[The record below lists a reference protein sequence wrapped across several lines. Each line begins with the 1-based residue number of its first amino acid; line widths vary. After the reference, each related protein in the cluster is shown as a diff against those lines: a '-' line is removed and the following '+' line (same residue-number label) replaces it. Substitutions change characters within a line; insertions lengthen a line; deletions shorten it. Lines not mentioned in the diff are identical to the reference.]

1 MIYTL
6 PSIIV
11 YNFIFLKEEKNFT
24 LSKKLSGSEV
34 LYNCGLPLM
43 YNSGRLIESPSAKPY
58 AVPLEYGI
66 RKCDVSIITGLAS
79 SMFIQSGPLYIPFYS
94 GALVSSATSDSKYH
108 EEFQII
114 DNSSRTIVYRGKKI
128 NNVELSSFKWKI
140 NVINGKSPNT
150 LFSVNGD
157 GNSVWLVFDSEPT
170 EGDPL
175 ISIQLRNIEFGGVP
189 SPDY

>member
-1 MIYTL
+1 ML
-6 PSIIV
+6 PSVIS
-11 YNFIFLKEEKNFT
+11 YTFMYLQEEKNFT
-24 LSKKLSGSEV
+24 LSKRLLDSDV
-34 LYNCGLPLM
+34 MYNCGLPLM
-43 YNSGRLIESPSAKPY
+43 YNGGELIESPSAKPY
-58 AVPLEYGI
+58 VVPLEYGI

-94 GALVSSATSDSKYH
+94 GTLVSSSTSDSRYH

-114 DNSSRTIVYRGKKI
+114 DNSSKTIVYRGKKI

-157 GNSVWLVFDSEPT
+157 GNSVRLIINSDPT